1 MITQDL
7 MDLNFRKVLRL
18 SELGNQLKEARLEK
32 NYSLDELQQIT
43 KIQKRYLVG
52 IEEGNY
58 AVMPGNFYVRAF
70 IKQYAEAVGLD
81 PEVLFEQF
89 ENEIP
94 NTYNDDLPEQL
105 SRVRTHKQMPKSASK
120 ALEFLPR
127 VLAVSAIVIV
137 AVIVWVLVQKYMDDK
152 QTENVANGEPDE
164 VQVESSGINPSPDE
178 EQEEPVEAVEEQEQ
192 EEKPVETEEPKVE
205 QQLTVAE
212 KTNNTT
218 VYELT
223 NTDTF
228 ALKITSKGK
237 TWIEVKNGKGKSFFR
252 NMMREN
258 EEQTFDLTAEN
269 EMTIIIGDAR
279 HTTVFINDKEVPFEI
294 DPNKEVRQ
302 DMKIVYKK
310 SE

>member
-1 MITQDL
+1 M
-7 MDLNFRKVLRL
+7 
-18 SELGNQLKEARLEK
+18 SELGNLLKEARLEK

-81 PEVLFEQF
+81 PEELFERF

-94 NTYNDDLPEQL
+94 TTYNDDLPEQL

-137 AVIVWVLVQKYMDDK
+137 AVIVWVLVQKYTDNK
-152 QTENVANGEPDE
+152 QSENVANGESDE
-164 VQVESSGINPSPDE
+164 VQVESSGINPSQPE
-178 EQEEPVEAVEEQEQ
+178 EQKEPGEAAEEQKEQ
-192 EEKPVETEEPKVE
+192 TEKEEKSNDK
-205 QQLTVAE
+205 QQLTVIE
-212 KTNNTT
+212 TKNNQTS
-218 VYELT
+218 YELT
-223 NTDTF
+223 NTDRFT
-228 ALKITSKGK
+228 LKIASKGR
-237 TWIEVKNGKGKSFFR
+237 TWLEVKNAKGKKFYYKV
-252 NMMREN
+252 MPEN
-258 EEQTFDLTAEN
+258 NEQTFDLTAESEIHLVIGATN
-269 EMTIIIGDAR
+269 NATI
-279 HTTVFINDKEVPFEI
+279 FINDEEVPYEI
-294 DPNKEVRQ
+294 SPNEKVDQRF
-302 DMKIVYKK
+302 KIVYKK